1 MDQTI
6 LKLFALLFM
15 TLDHIGT
22 FIPNTPYIFN
32 YIGRLAGSIF
42 FFCTVE
48 GYTHTRSKGK
58 YLLRIYIMAQVM
70 SVMDIVLPMLMRCF
84 YPEMRSEILYNNVF
98 IEIFG
103 MLFLIYLCEKA
114 SKLQSK
120 AKKNMVIAAIV
131 IVFFA
136 YQNIGANLVIAMY
149 RFGAS
154 ETIQVLET
162 ILDSLLGLFWNRGGL
177 CVDFTIL
184 IFYVFRGQKKKQVV
198 AYALWC
204 CLYLF
209 YFVFCIPGY
218 LNRFVGS
225 FYGLHFWDFG
235 TLYSRAFNL
244 NYQWMMIFSLPFY
257 MLYNGKRGKGLK
269 SLFYLYYPA
278 HIAVLYCISTMMT
291 AAEQ

>member
-1 MDQTI
+1 MDQTV

-58 YLLRIYIMAQVM
+58 YLFRIYIMAQVM
-70 SVMDIVLPMLMRCF
+70 SAMDILLPMLMRCF
-84 YPEMRSEILYNNVF
+84 YPEMQSEIIRNNVF

-114 SKLQSK
+114 SKLQPK
-120 AKKNMVIAAIV
+120 AKRNIVIAAIV
-131 IVFFA
+131 IVFCV
-136 YQNIGANLVIAMY
+136 YQCIVTDLINTKHC
-149 RFGAS
+149 FGINEIS
-154 ETIQVLET
+154 GVVETIF
-162 ILDSLLGLFWNRGGL
+162 DSLLGLFWNRGGL

-184 IFYVFRGQKKKQVV
+184 LFYVFRGQKKKQVV

-291 AAEQ
+291 MAEQ